1 MPATGLQGFNCRLQ
15 SAIIVGVNEPTRG
28 KAMHVKH
35 NVILAPAL
43 LMLVIFAGGAQAQTI
58 QQTVTDISLKNG
70 ESTELGDLYFITTN
84 CKSLLKSTPEVEIVD
99 GPPGV
104 TAAVNA
110 AKVVPRGWSCA
121 NPVAGGKLVLAAK
134 DIEDYSFT
142 RLVLRIN
149 YNTLN
154 GPRQRT
160 WNVNVALFP
169 SN

>member
-1 MPATGLQGFNCRLQ
+1 
-15 SAIIVGVNEPTRG
+15 
-28 KAMHVKH
+28 MHVKH